1 MRPPQAAP
9 SLRRRPQGSP
19 SGTGELK
26 GEGLRSCP
34 WDGAILGHTPDAHHN
49 NLLINDLLFPMSP
62 PCDPSTT
69 PGPPPKQTG
78 CSELTAE
85 SFVTERK
92 SYNLLLTEPRR
103 VSLRNSACYF
113 LQGLFFFF
121 NPKLLI
127 FLNLF
132 LIGGKLLF
140 NAVSASAIQPRER
153 ALSRH
158 VPSLLNLP
166 QSHTS
171 GLPQS

>member
-103 VSLRNSACYF
+103 VSLRNRGKIAFQCCVGFCHTATRTSLESARPVPF
-113 LQGLFFFF
+113 E
-121 NPKLLI
+121 PPP
-127 FLNLF
+127 
-132 LIGGKLLF
+132 
-140 NAVSASAIQPRER
+140 ASHLGAATE
-153 ALSRH
+153 LS
-158 VPSLLNLP
+158 
-166 QSHTS
+166 
-171 GLPQS
+171 